1 MRWIGCHGISGRL
14 AIVPHAV
21 DHAVSPCRQQP
32 GLRTPLRAAGSLDRG
47 GDDLAAIG
55 LMRYPQL
62 RIVYVAS
69 IRVMAAA
76 TFVTWQGAPSLL
88 SATATALSIIGRMQ
102 GDERR
107 LRLSLLASTP
117 FWAGD
122 VLVASFPGLIAWRP
136 ARRCCNGARPMGSS
150 AHCRLGLAASSC
162 GVA

>member
-1 MRWIGCHGISGRL
+1 
-14 AIVPHAV
+14 
-21 DHAVSPCRQQP
+21 
-32 GLRTPLRAAGSLDRG
+32 LDRG